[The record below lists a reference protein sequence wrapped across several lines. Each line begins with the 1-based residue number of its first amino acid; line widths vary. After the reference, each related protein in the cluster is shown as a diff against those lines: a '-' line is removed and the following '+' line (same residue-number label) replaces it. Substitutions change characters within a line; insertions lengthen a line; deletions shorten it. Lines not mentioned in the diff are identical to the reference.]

1 MNRHVVD
8 ITTKASFVARKQQC
22 GAGLMEF
29 GVGFAVLAIL
39 IFILL
44 QRMQF
49 YQGQAEQAQVATV
62 VAGVRS
68 SLDIKLAQRYL
79 PGKQVDPA
87 ALAEQNPF
95 DWLDR
100 KPANYLGEFFAPA
113 EQGLEPGNWYF
124 DRRGKVLVYLLN
136 QRKTFGDAV
145 QKRLKFKVK
154 LFRLPTSI
162 AKPSG
167 APDTGG
173 VTFEPVTD

>member
-1 MNRHVVD
+1 MKRHVVNFTRQA
-8 ITTKASFVARKQQC
+8 IFVARKQQL

-29 GVGFAVLAIL
+29 GVAVAVLAIMA
-39 IFILL
+39 FMLL

-49 YQGQAEQAQVATV
+49 YQARAEQADVATV

-68 SLDIKLAQRYL
+68 SLDVKLAQRYL
-79 PGKQVDPA
+79 PGKEVDMA
-87 ALAEQNPF
+87 ALTEQNPF
-95 DWLDR
+95 DWLAR
-100 KPANYLGEFFAPA
+100 KPANYLGEFFSPV
-113 EQGLEPGNWYF
+113 EQDLEPGNWYF
-124 DRRGKVLVYLLN
+124 DRRSKVLVYLLN

-154 LFRLPTSI
+154 LNRLPTSI
-162 AKPSG
+162 AKPPG